1 MLTCCLFVLTVVVQE
16 LTQTQLAM
24 VAHWETFLP
33 EIKRVG

>member
-1 MLTCCLFVLTVVVQE
+1 MWTFLPPSVDGVLQE

-33 EIKRVG
+33 EIKRVA